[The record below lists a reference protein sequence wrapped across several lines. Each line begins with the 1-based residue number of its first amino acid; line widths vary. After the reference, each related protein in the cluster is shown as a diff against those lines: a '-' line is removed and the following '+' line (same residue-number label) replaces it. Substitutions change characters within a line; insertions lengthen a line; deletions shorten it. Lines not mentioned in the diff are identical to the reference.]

1 MIKYVSELALISL
14 FEVMAHVLPFVEAFR
29 SSAAVAEV
37 ERSYSVDSLRLRR
50 LEVVDEAER

>member
-1 MIKYVSELALISL
+1 MKYVSELALISP
-14 FEVMAHVLPFVEAFR
+14 FEVMAHALPFVEAFR
-29 SSAAVAEV
+29 SPAAVAEV